1 MEKFSIKHVL
11 ILNLSKELNIPE
23 SVIDAVITHEIESG
37 KGAMM
42 ECNSIEFSGFGKFYF
57 NVPRA
62 KWKLGRL
69 VDSKGHLERLIEE
82 AESPK
87 KRAGYQLKLQTV
99 ISEITL
105 LKTKLKE

>member
-1 MEKFSIKHVL
+1 MYPIKHVL

-37 KGAMM
+37 KSAMM

-57 NVPRA
+57 NVSRA

-69 VDSKGHLERLIEE
+69 MDSKQHLERLIEE
-82 AESPK
+82 ADSPK

-105 LKTKLKE
+105 LKPKLKE